1 VPPLTRWRGVLVLA
15 ALPLAL
21 LACSTQRGP
30 VATPSALVT
39 TSVGTPSAPVTT
51 GVATPS
57 AMAETP
63 PRASGA
69 PGGSTST
76 SKAVPS
82 VPGVTVTRT
91 GGLAGVMQV
100 LAVAADGSWTFTDRR
115 AGTSQQGK
123 LTTAQH
129 QDLGRLVTDPAL
141 AAESRHSP
149 APGSCADG
157 FHYTITFGEMSVR
170 YDQCG
175 TAGKRPLTDQ
185 LLALVLDATPM

>member
-1 VPPLTRWRGVLVLA
+1 MPPLTRWRGVLVLA

-21 LACSTQRGP
+21 LACSAQPGP

-39 TSVGTPSAPVTT
+39 T

-57 AMAETP
+57 ALAETP
-63 PRASGA
+63 VAPASGV

-82 VPGVTVTRT
+82 VPGVTITRT

-129 QDLGRLVTDPAL
+129 QDLARLLADPAL
-141 AAESRHSP
+141 AAESHRSP

-157 FHYTITFGEMSVR
+157 FRYMITFGEMSVR

-175 TAGKRPLTDQ
+175 GAGERPLTDQ
-185 LLALVLDATPM
+185 LLTLVLDATPM

>member
-1 VPPLTRWRGVLVLA
+1 MPVRRCRVPPLTRWRGVLVLA

-57 AMAETP
+57 ATAETP

-91 GGLAGVMQV
+91 GGLAGVLQV

-129 QDLGRLVTDPAL
+129 QDLARLLTDPAL
-141 AAESRHSP
+141 AAESHRSP

-157 FHYTITFGEMSVR
+157 FRYTI
-170 YDQCG
+170 
-175 TAGKRPLTDQ
+175 
-185 LLALVLDATPM
+185 